1 MSYVDYFEELRQRC
15 PVELGVGGAFAI
27 DQVLNDLFTLL
38 VDDNQ
43 PGYSG
48 LHDLPVPS
56 SEATTTAH
64 PMFLLA
70 LHAMKSKELGVPILT
85 TDDFTTFNYGYD
97 VVEWH
102 RPVRVGEVLR
112 ARVTVLEV
120 VEPRPRHYRA
130 KVRVSYEDDAG
141 RSAMVADTLL
151 YCLDPGEVDAL
162 KRAQHGERGEP
173 AP

>member
-15 PVELGVGGAFAI
+15 PAELGVGEAFAI
-27 DQVLNDLFTLL
+27 DQVLNDLFTVL

-56 SEATTTAH
+56 AKATTTAH

-70 LHAMKSKELGVPILT
+70 LHALKSKELGIPILT

-97 VVEWH
+97 AVEWH

-112 ARVTVLEV
+112 ARVTVVEV
-120 VEPRPRHYRA
+120 VEPRPRHFRA
-130 KVRVSYEDDAG
+130 KVRVSYEDG
-141 RSAMVADTLL
+141 EGVPAMVADTLL
-151 YCLDPGEVDAL
+151 YCLDPREVDAL
-162 KRAQHGERGEP
+162 KGSRGDERGEP
-173 AP
+173 TP